1 MVFSQILIYTGP
13 KLKKRVTKANKDF
26 AKQLDF
32 KYIKFPVKIIDTHK
46 IEKKNSI
53 GVSFFG
59 YENKEKHPVYVAKN
73 VVEKKML
80 IHY

>member
-1 MVFSQILIYTGP
+1 MVFSQILIYAGP

-32 KYIKFPVKIIDTHK
+32 KYTKFPVKITDTHK

-53 GVSFFG
+53 GISFLVM
-59 YENKEKHPVYVAKN
+59 KI
-73 VVEKKML
+73 KKSIQSM
-80 IHY
+80 YQKMVWRKKC